1 MNKKKIIY
9 HSQELLIIYN
19 KHVLIDY
26 MNVRMIKNS
35 YGNKTIRKISY
46 IPREKKMRINTT
58 IIDTTMTLRATI
70 SIIEIEIRKFD
81 NSICSIV

>member
-1 MNKKKIIY
+1 
-9 HSQELLIIYN
+9 
-19 KHVLIDY
+19 

>member
-26 MNVRMIKNS
+26 MNVRMIKNN